1 MTDVA
6 APAVA
11 TAEAPVVEAQVP
23 TGDSPD
29 AVRRSARQQVRD
41 MGQQVDSV
49 RQKAQES
56 RQRAH
61 DQPRTESG
69 KFTTEATDEAAAAA
83 EPVTPPEAGD
93 SVPGEP
99 SAEAAEDQPLEA
111 GKVRIELPEGHP
123 LRDQGRT
130 FYDVPE
136 MEERQWREAINGA
149 ARRKEVDEART
160 ALQQREKELA
170 EMRRQALLRDA
181 EARFQQEKG
190 SEFWTADHQ
199 QKYQD
204 ILDTYGPEDAE
215 AYKAG
220 QVRKRDEAM
229 AEVRDQADEQ
239 AVQQTWQREGT
250 KFKTEAM
257 QTLPSMFPG
266 VTPQEID
273 TAVKMYAAELS
284 TVESAMWQR
293 AQGHMTKPQFARW
306 FLENVGYSGDD
317 FMTVAGGYLQSR
329 PGVVQRQGHNQTA
342 EALRRKQIE
351 AELAEQKREELK
363 AASQRHAQ
371 NPQRALGAVASPARS
386 TSTEEPELDLKEMSP
401 GAIKKAMRSATR
413 ELGMAV
419 GAMRRR

>member
-83 EPVTPPEAGD
+83 EPLTPAEAGD
-93 SVPGEP
+93 SGPGEP

-239 AVQQTWQREGT
+239 AVQQTWQREGA
-250 KFKTEAM
+250 KVKT
-257 QTLPSMFPG
+257 
-266 VTPQEID
+266 
-273 TAVKMYAAELS
+273 
-284 TVESAMWQR
+284 
-293 AQGHMTKPQFARW
+293 
-306 FLENVGYSGDD
+306 
-317 FMTVAGGYLQSR
+317 
-329 PGVVQRQGHNQTA
+329 
-342 EALRRKQIE
+342 EALRRKEIE